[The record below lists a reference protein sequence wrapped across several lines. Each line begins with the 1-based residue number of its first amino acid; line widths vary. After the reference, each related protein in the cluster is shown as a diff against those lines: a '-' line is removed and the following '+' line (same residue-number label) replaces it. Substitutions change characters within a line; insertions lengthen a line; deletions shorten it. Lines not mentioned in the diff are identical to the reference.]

1 MAKIIIF
8 GIQDFAELAHFY
20 LENDSEHE
28 VVAFSVN
35 KQYLPENNFF
45 CGLPVVAF
53 ETIEEHYPSLEFKFF
68 APMAPNGMN
77 RIREKVYH
85 EIRYKCSLSLFIW

>member
-8 GIQDFAELAHFY
+8 GTQDFAELAHFY

-35 KQYLPENNFF
+35 EDYLPKDKFDGFEPTLFSKLNR
-45 CGLPVVAF
+45 VVDF
-53 ETIEEHYPSLEFKFF
+53 L
-68 APMAPNGMN
+68 
-77 RIREKVYH
+77 R
-85 EIRYKCSLSLFIW
+85 